1 MKFYAEKLCLDEKD
15 LANSPALCIAAYE
28 YYMTCARLCISI
40 LTQSFSVYFK
50 GVKYNG
56 HGDSSSEKRS

>member
-28 YYMTCARLCISI
+28 YYMACAMHCMRI
-40 LTQSFSVYFK
+40 LTQSLSVYFK
-50 GVKYNG
+50 GVKDNENEST
-56 HGDSSSEKRS
+56 DIS